1 MRKEQDITEAF
12 PVFAPYGDR
21 FAVTKRGTLLAGIAI
36 GGADFDA
43 LTQGDLAHVALVAA
57 QVAEHLPLGASVT
70 QYYIHLDR
78 VPVRIRDRTSPLSHS
93 ISKARETFLNDRGL
107 ARSFLY
113 HVYEFADPAAATS
126 SFWGDLQDNLAGGL
140 FEVERRR
147 KLLTRLQNPSATI
160 LSREGMAQ
168 LARNTVDAL
177 DTIAALW
184 GKIGDAHIVD
194 HAELWSLMRYL
205 ATFDPAHL
213 TDEARSRLPMP
224 DDDLDIRL
232 PSGDIDL
239 AEIRDRTYLKLHG
252 DVTRYARIASI
263 TGAPAEPLGWLSS
276 GADAPLRRKGDYI
289 LVHHFQPLS
298 ELAKAAKFTAARNA
312 VERTRINLVAMLKG
326 EETTIA
332 EERRPKHKGKLAA
345 IEAAET
351 RKDRWGTAFSAIVIP
366 HESPEVISGLVRE
379 FNGSF
384 ANRGFSL
391 VWEGVGLPFAF
402 RSIQPGGGGASKRRT
417 TIASSR
423 HGLLSLTLKTH
434 LGQPAVVDLGGEEAT
449 FIFETTTGEPF
460 HYSSFVGARSF
471 VIGVGP
477 IRSGKTYLKNSVAS
491 HFLKYGGYLRS
502 IDIDPGG
509 KCVCDVFSEGGRGY
523 LELGEIG
530 GLNPFISQAANGED
544 LGFATYLSQQLHLLL
559 QANAAEEQRRLDRDE
574 QKDVDRSIRAVMAM
588 TDGGMRTLPT
598 LIEHMNHHTRAKFAR
613 WLTRGL
619 YDGILNATAD
629 AIGPLDKSISTWNL
643 GRYRDIEQ
651 VLRPVLFDL
660 FYRVTRSFEDPA
672 TRSIPKLLEIDEA
685 HHLLAIPYFR
695 DTLVA
700 KVRTWGKY
708 LAGVSLWSQSP
719 SEYARIPEW
728 PTVRAAASTF
738 FFMADPSMDE
748 GQYRETFPLTDGD
761 IAAIRNLVPKRQ
773 AYIVQPEIG
782 VRKTVILRV
791 DPTQHVINT
800 SHPREVV
807 LRDRLIREFGLTE
820 GIARAAV
827 EIPRLGTSQIEGL
840 AA

>member
-21 FAVTKRGTLLAGIAI
+21 FAVTKRGSLLAGVAV
-36 GGADFDA
+36 GGADFDS
-43 LTQGDLAHVALVAA
+43 LTHGDLAHVALVAG
-57 QVAEHLPLGASVT
+57 QVAEHLPLGSSVT

-78 VPVRIRDRTSPLSHS
+78 VPVRIRDRTNALSHS
-93 ISKARETFLNDRGL
+93 ISKARERFLNDRGL
-107 ARSFLY
+107 ARSFLF

-126 SFWGDLQDNLAGGL
+126 SFWGELQDNLAGGL
-140 FEVERRR
+140 FETERRR
-147 KLLTRLQNPSATI
+147 KLLTRLRSPSATI
-160 LSREGMAQ
+160 LSREGMTQ
-168 LARNTVDAL
+168 LARNATDSL

-184 GKIGDAHIVD
+184 GKIGDARIID
-194 HAELWSLMRYL
+194 QPEMWSLMRYL

-232 PSGDIDL
+232 PSGDIEM
-239 AEIRDRTYLKLHG
+239 AEIRDRTFLKLHG
-252 DVTRYARIASI
+252 DVTRYARIASV
-263 TGAPAEPLGWLSS
+263 TGSPAEPLGWLSA

-289 LVHHFQPLS
+289 LVHHFEPLS

-312 VERTRINLVAMLKG
+312 LERTRINLVAMLKG
-326 EETTIA
+326 ETTTIA
-332 EERRPKHKGKLAA
+332 DERRPKHTEKLTA
-345 IEAAET
+345 IEAAEA
-351 RKDRWGTAFSAIVIP
+351 RKDRWGTAFTAIVLP
-366 HESPEVISGLVRE
+366 HESPEAISDLVRE

-391 VWEGVGLPFAF
+391 AWEGVGLPFAF
-402 RSIQPGGGGASKRRT
+402 RSIQPGGAGASKRRT

-434 LGQPAVVDLGGEEAT
+434 LGQPIVADLGGEEAT

-460 HYSSFVGARSF
+460 YYSSFVGGRSF

-477 IRSGKTYLKNSVAS
+477 IRSGKTFLKNSVAS
-491 HFLKYGGYLRS
+491 HFLKYCGYLRS

-523 LELGEIG
+523 LELGEG
-530 GLNPFISQAANGED
+530 GGINPFVSQVDGVED
-544 LGFATYLSQQLHLLL
+544 LSFAAYLTQLLHLLL
-559 QANAAEEQRRLDRDE
+559 QANAAEEHRRLDRDE
-574 QKDVDRSIRAVMAM
+574 QRDLDRSIRAVMSMPDPA
-588 TDGGMRTLPT
+588 MRTLPT
-598 LIEHMNHHTRAKFAR
+598 LFRHMSHHTRAKFER
-613 WLTRGL
+613 WMSRGL
-619 YDGILNATAD
+619 YDGILNADID
-629 AIGPLDKSISTWNL
+629 AIGPLNKSISTWNL
-643 GRYRDIEQ
+643 GRFRDVEQ

-660 FYRVTRSFEDPA
+660 FYRVTRSFEDPE
-672 TRSIPKLLEIDEA
+672 TRSVPKLLEIDEA

-695 DTLVA
+695 DTLVHRI
-700 KVRTWGKY
+700 RTWGKNG
-708 LAGVSLWSQSP
+708 AGVSLWSQSAI
-719 SEYARIPEW
+719 EYARIPEW
-728 PTVRAAASTF
+728 STVRAAASTF
-738 FFMADPSMDE
+738 FFMADPSMDPD
-748 GQYRETFPLTDGD
+748 QYRQTFPLTEWDV
-761 IAAIRNLVPKRQ
+761 AAIQSLIPKRQ
-773 AYIVQPEIG
+773 AYIVQPDIG
-782 VRKTVILRV
+782 VRKTIILRV

-807 LRDRLIREFGLTE
+807 LRDRLIREHGLTE

-827 EIPRLGTSQIEGL
+827 EIPNLGTSHIEGL